1 MAETLISKRMLWTT
15 VYVSEAVTRNG
26 YKDRITPISWMT
38 RRSASELQVIK
49 RTSKYSVDILVEN
62 SYGYRKE
69 SYCFERVKFL
79 ANQKKLGNTER
90 Q

>member
-1 MAETLISKRMLWTT
+1 MLWTK
-15 VYVSEAVTRNG
+15 VYVSEARNG

-38 RRSASELQVIK
+38 GRSASELQVIK
-49 RTSKYSVDILVEN
+49 RASKYSVGILVEN